1 MKTKPLALLLCAL
14 LCTPILGTGSAAA
27 KAPPAPSSKNAQAL
41 RGNTLATSQY
51 YASLIAGATPSLAE
65 LNLFV
70 TALPKGGDLHH
81 HYSGA
86 IYAETYLDWV
96 GRRNYCIYRED
107 NPQLQA
113 QKYRIEVKSDL
124 PAATRAICASAD
136 EVRQDNGFYRKLLQ
150 HWSDKDYDNHSHEQ
164 TPPDQQFFDT
174 FGYFSPV
181 SDEYAREGLQWLKD
195 RAKAENVQYLETMF
209 KSGPNVAIAAMNA
222 NLDALTSSS
231 SDAQIEQ
238 GLQSYYDALSSDAKV
253 AARIA
258 AYVKMV
264 EETAAGMDDA
274 DFTMRYQTYAVRGF
288 APSRVFASL
297 YSSFAAAHASKLIV
311 GVNIVGPENGIV
323 AMRDYTLHMKMF
335 RFLKQR
341 FPDVKLALHAGE
353 LTLGMVPP
361 DGLENHIAEA
371 LQIAGAQR
379 IGHGIDISY
388 EKNAYGLMQ
397 DMKQKQ
403 VAVEVNLSSNAFILG
418 VKNAAH
424 PLLVYKAHG
433 VPFVISTDDAGVSR
447 SSMSNE
453 YLLYTSRYKPSYA
466 ELKNTV
472 YNSLRYSFLA
482 DDDKRR
488 ALTTL
493 DQRFRDFEAAIAGMA
508 RARK

>member
-1 MKTKPLALLLCAL
+1 MKTKPLAIL
-14 LCTPILGTGSAAA
+14 LCTLILAAGSASA
-27 KAPPAPSSKNAQAL
+27 KTPVRPDSQADAQETGL
-41 RGNTLATSQY
+41 Y
-51 YASLIAGATPSLAE
+51 YAKLIAGTEPNLAE

-96 GRRNYCIYRED
+96 GRRNYCIYRD
-107 NPQLQA
+107 NNPLLQA

-124 PAATRAICASAD
+124 LPAAKAICASAD
-136 EVRQDNGFYRKLLQ
+136 EVRQDNGFYRELLQ
-150 HWSDKDYDNHSHEQ
+150 RWSDKDYDNHYHEQ

-174 FGYFSPV
+174 FGYFGPISN
-181 SDEYAREGLQWLKD
+181 EYAHEGLQWLKD

-209 KSGPNVAIAAMNA
+209 KSGPNVAIAAKNA
-222 NLDALTSSS
+222 DVDALSSAS
-231 SDAQIEQ
+231 GDAQIEQ
-238 GLQSYYDALSSDAKV
+238 VLQSYFDALNSDAST
-253 AARIA
+253 AAKIS
-258 AYVKMV
+258 AYVKTV
-264 EETAAGMDDA
+264 EDAAAGIDDA
-274 DFTMRYQTYAVRGF
+274 DFTMRYQAYASRGS

-297 YSSFAAAHASKLIV
+297 YSSFAAAHASRLIV

-361 DGLENHIAEA
+361 DGLENHIAQA

-388 EKNAYGLMQ
+388 EKNAYDVMQ
-397 DMKQKQ
+397 SMKQKHI
-403 VAVEVNLSSNAFILG
+403 AVEVNLSSNAFILG
-418 VKNAAH
+418 VKNEAH
-424 PLLVYKAHG
+424 PLPAYKAHG

-447 SSMSNE
+447 SSISNE
-453 YLLYTSRYKPSYA
+453 YLLYASRYKPSYA

-482 DDDKRR
+482 DDDKRN
-488 ALTTL
+488 AMTML
-493 DQRFRDFEAAIAGMA
+493 DQRFREFEAKIADML
-508 RARK
+508 RSRK